1 MNLSFLLMNKNF
13 IVSGDLKNPKDA
25 DHVVKNLGESV
36 AEVPRITGITDGE
49 YLFK

>member
-1 MNLSFLLMNKNF
+1 MNLFFPLMSKNF
-13 IVSGDLKNPKDA
+13 MMSGDLKNPKDA

-36 AEVPRITGITDGE
+36 AEAPRITGITDGE